1 MASATRPRIQAIRS
15 HKPTVKPSRESALR
29 KIAVILEDQMTDMGL
44 TEAEKNAKVA
54 LFVSMVDEEVTE
66 KMTLRA
72 THSKRR

>member
-1 MASATRPRIQAIRS
+1 
-15 HKPTVKPSRESALR
+15 
-29 KIAVILEDQMTDMGL
+29 MTDMGL